1 MFPTNPFWNGW
12 EENSNYSLLNLIMKK
27 DTNNSRRKFLD
38 KGLKIGVVTALTG
51 IGLSKLANKINANNE
66 PHAGHTMELM
76 TTDGTIIEVDASE
89 VVEIDNSHKHQEIEG
104 QKEYDIREGMPNRK
118 FVMVIDLAKCK
129 NALKC
134 QTACNK
140 HHYITGDHAWLK
152 VYKMQEDQDTAPYWM
167 PTTCMHCDHPACVTV
182 CPVDATFKRR
192 DGLVLIDNE
201 RCIGCRFCMAACP
214 YSTRVFNWSEPDQG
228 EITMN
233 MGMEDH
239 GHHASPEY
247 AGMPSVKGTVDK
259 CDFCP
264 HSIEN
269 NELPH
274 CVTACPNGVFYFGD
288 KYEDTVTNG
297 EETLRLSQ
305 LLIDKN
311 GYRLMEGLGTKPS
324 VYYLPPVDRL
334 VDFKEGLESFTD
346 YKSVDKPE

>member
-1 MFPTNPFWNGW
+1 M
-12 EENSNYSLLNLIMKK
+12 EENN
-27 DTNNSRRKFLD
+27 NNSRRKFLD
-38 KGLKIGVVTALTG
+38 KGLKLGVATAIGGVA
-51 IGLSKLANKINANNE
+51 ISEISKLNAKSNNNTGE
-66 PHAGHTMELM
+66 FVELM
-76 TTDGTIIEVDASE
+76 TTDGTLIQVDSSE
-89 VVEIDNSHKHQEIEG
+89 VVEVEHCLDQDKKYNV
-104 QKEYDIREGMPNRK
+104 REGMPNRK

-134 QTACNK
+134 QSACNK

-152 VYKMQEDQDTAPYWM
+152 VYKMQEDEDTAPYWM

-214 YSTRVFNWSEPDQG
+214 YSTRVFNWSDPKQDETLITKELKMEG
-228 EITMN
+228 EC
-233 MGMEDH
+233 H
-239 GHHASPEY
+239 PSPEFD
-247 AGMPSVKGTVDK
+247 GVPSLKGTVDK

-264 HSIEN
+264 HAIDN
-269 NELPH
+269 GELPH

-297 EETLRLSQ
+297 DETLRLSK
-305 LLIDKN
+305 LLKDKS

-324 VYYLPPVDRL
+324 VYYLPPVNRL
-334 VDFKEGLESFTD
+334 VDFKEGLENFTE
-346 YKSVDKPE
+346 YKSVENTEES

>member
-1 MFPTNPFWNGW
+1 
-12 EENSNYSLLNLIMKK
+12 MK
-27 DTNNSRRKFLD
+27 NNNTDSRRKFLD
-38 KGLKIGVVTALTG
+38 KGLKLGLITAIGAVGLTK
-51 IGLSKLANKINANNE
+51 IASKLSAKNSETSTGK
-66 PHAGHTMELM
+66 MELM
-76 TTDGTIIEVDASE
+76 TTDGTIIEVDSSE
-89 VVEIDNSHKHQEIEG
+89 VKQMVHTKITE
-104 QKEYDIREGMPNRK
+104 EYDVREGMPNRK

-134 QTACNK
+134 QSSCNTN
-140 HHYITGDHAWLK
+140 HFVTGDHAWLK
-152 VYKMQEDQDTAPYWM
+152 VYKMQEDEDTAPYWM

-192 DGLVLIDNE
+192 DGLVLIDTQ

-214 YSTRVFNWSEPDQG
+214 YSTRVFNWKEPNQG
-228 EITMN
+228 EITMA
-233 MGMEDH
+233 MDGAPME
-239 GHHASPEY
+239 ASPEY
-247 AGMPSVKGTVDK
+247 AGLPSIKGTVDK

-264 HSIEN
+264 HKIKE

-305 LLIDKN
+305 LLIDKD

-324 VYYLPPVDRL
+324 VYYLPPVNRL
-334 VDFKEGLESFTD
+334 VDFEEGLERYTEF
-346 YKSVDKPE
+346 KSVEKPE